1 LHECLHDRAESPLV
15 PATVSIKST
24 PRVPTLEDEE
34 DDYHMVS
41 VTAIPPG
48 AEVFNTYGETLTN
61 AQLLTQY
68 GFILEANE
76 NDILTWDVE
85 QVLDLITVHDVPRV
99 LFSWKRLCEEDWT
112 SVSRSSFLYLVDA
125 EASRSHSLALNGD
138 GKISHPLWIIV
149 ALFSLDQ
156 TNNAFSEE
164 ASEPMLSH
172 LRSLLDTQCC
182 IERHLETEGADG
194 QTDGCSYDLAVLK
207 QLEQV
212 CQLIIRLCTDR
223 ESKTGVVGFPATV
236 SDVGEYFDVCWFLFC
251 DMSELTRTPC
261 QALPDSRPR
270 TKLALSVVLS
280 ELSVLNKCEATWSE
294 MLGMVTEYLSGDF
307 VLN

>member
-1 LHECLHDRAESPLV
+1 MHECLHDRAESPLV

-24 PRVPTLEDEE
+24 PRVLTLEDEQE

-68 GFILEANE
+68 GFILEAND
-76 NDILTWDVE
+76 NDILTWDME
-85 QVLDLITVHDVPRV
+85 QVLDLVPDYLITAHDVPRV
-99 LFSWKRLCEEDWT
+99 LLSWKQLCEEDWT
-112 SVSRSSFLYLVDA
+112 PVSRSSFLYLVDA
-125 EASRSHSLALNGD
+125 EASRGHSLALNGD

-156 TNNAFSEE
+156 TNRAFSGE

-194 QTDGCSYDLAVLK
+194 PTDGCSYDLTVLK
-207 QLEQV
+207 KLEQV

-236 SDVGEYFDVCWFLFC
+236 SDVGEYFDVCVDFYFVI
-251 DMSELTRTPC
+251 C
-261 QALPDSRPR
+261 Q
-270 TKLALSVVLS
+270 T
-280 ELSVLNKCEATWSE
+280 
-294 MLGMVTEYLSGDF
+294 
-307 VLN
+307 